1 MIVLQ
6 GFPPNRTT
14 TNPYLVMLAETLRA
28 QPDVEVQNFTWKTAL
43 TGTFDVYHVHWPENL
58 GSGSSPLKSLARQ
71 LLTLAFLAR
80 LKAKRIPIVRTVH
93 NLERP
98 SGLGRLQHRIL
109 DIFDNQTAVRIR
121 LNRHTPCPPGSAV
134 RLIPH
139 GHYIDWFGRFPE
151 PQTVP
156 GRIAF
161 TGLVRRYKGVESLIT
176 AFRALRGPGL
186 SLHVAGNPS
195 SESISGEIRRLCGD
209 DQRIHLSLA
218 FQSEEDFAREI
229 REAQLVV
236 LPYKLMHNSGGTLA
250 ALSLQRPVLIPDN
263 EINRELAREVG
274 PGWVHLFSGE
284 LTAGDLQRAVD
295 AVEQNPPAQAPDLSS
310 RGWEHTG
317 RAHVRAYEQ
326 ALHRIGASIPG
337 VPA

>member
-1 MIVLQ
+1 MSTMCIGQ
-6 GFPPNRTT
+6 
-14 TNPYLVMLAETLRA
+14 
-28 QPDVEVQNFTWKTAL
+28 
-43 TGTFDVYHVHWPENL
+43 NL

-109 DIFDNQTAVRIR
+109 DIFENQTAVRIR

-139 GHYIDWFGRFPE
+139 GHYIDWFSRFPA

-209 DQRIHLSLA
+209 DQRIHLSLE

-250 ALSLQRPVLIPDN
+250 ALSLQRPVLLPDN

-284 LTAGDLQRAVD
+284 LTAGICNARWMPLSRMPRPRRRTCRAAAGSTPAGRTCGPTSRPCTVSARPFRESRHERGPARCRHCGADLPPPRPASVD
-295 AVEQNPPAQAPDLSS
+295 HPCTA
-310 RGWEHTG
+310 
-317 RAHVRAYEQ
+317 
-326 ALHRIGASIPG
+326 
-337 VPA
+337 